1 MSKYL
6 LMYAVTAVTFLA
18 IDFVW
23 LAFVARGMYADQ
35 IGHLMREQ
43 PNLAVAA
50 IFYVAF
56 AAGIVYFAVNP
67 AVAQGAPLVALLNGA
82 ILGFLAYATYDV
94 TNYSTIKDWPLTVS
108 VIDTLW
114 GTALTGVSAFVGCWG
129 YMALSGGQS
138 A

>member
-6 LMYAVTAVTFLA
+6 VMYGVTVVTFLA

-23 LAFVARGMYADQ
+23 LAYVARGLYSSQ
-35 IGHLMREQ
+35 IGHLMRDQ

-56 AAGIVYFAVNP
+56 AAGIVYFAVVP
-67 AVAQGAPLVALLNGA
+67 AVAQGSAMTALLNGA

-94 TNYSTIKDWPLTVS
+94 TNFSTLKDWPLGLS

-114 GTALTGVSAFVGCWG
+114 GTALTGFSAFVGYWG
-129 YMALSGGQS
+129 TVTLTGSS
-138 A
+138 

>member
-6 LMYAVTAVTFLA
+6 VMYGVTAAVFLA
-18 IDFVW
+18 IDFIW
-23 LAFVARGMYADQ
+23 LAFVARGLYASQ

-56 AAGIVYFAVNP
+56 AAGIVYFAVVP
-67 AVAQGAPLVALLNGA
+67 AVQQGAPMTALINGA

-94 TNYSTIKDWPLTVS
+94 TNFSTLKDWPLTVS

-114 GTALTGVSAFVGCWG
+114 GTALTGVSAFAGYWG
-129 YMALSGGQS
+129 TVALTGNS
-138 A
+138 